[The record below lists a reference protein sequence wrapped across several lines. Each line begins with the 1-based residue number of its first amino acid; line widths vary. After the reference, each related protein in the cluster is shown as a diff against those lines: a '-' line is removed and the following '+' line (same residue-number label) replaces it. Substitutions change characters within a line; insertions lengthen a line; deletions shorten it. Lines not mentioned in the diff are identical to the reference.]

1 MLNSVS
7 VYMPIYAGKDIEK
20 DPRGFTLNCQQWF
33 PLGSGVRGKM
43 CCG

>member
-20 DPRGFTLNCQQWF
+20 HPRGVTPNCQQWF
-33 PLGSGVRGKM
+33 PLGKE
-43 CCG
+43 